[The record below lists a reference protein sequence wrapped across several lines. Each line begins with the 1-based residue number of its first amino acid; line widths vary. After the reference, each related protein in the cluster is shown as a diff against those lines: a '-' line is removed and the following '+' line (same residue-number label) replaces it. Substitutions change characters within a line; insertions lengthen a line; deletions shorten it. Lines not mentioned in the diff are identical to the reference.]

1 MDAYPSRTFT
11 GRVVQ
16 IRNSPITV
24 QNVVTYDTV
33 IGVTNSDFKLKP
45 GMTAT
50 VSITTAQRTNV
61 LKIPNAALR
70 FKPPE
75 PSTNQTLV
83 ARLLAKVGLGEQ
95 SQSPPRRTPCPSRRP
110 AAPTKSRR
118 RRTPRRRSPAM
129 SRRRN

>member
-1 MDAYPSRTFT
+1 MLTRTAPLSAGVT
-11 GRVVQ
+11 Q
-16 IRNSPITV
+16 IRNSPVTV

-50 VSITTAQRTNV
+50 VSIITAQRTNV
-61 LKIPNAALR
+61 LKVPNAALR

-83 ARLLAKVGLGEQ
+83 ARLLAKIGLGKEPR
-95 SQSPPRRTPCPSRRP
+95 PPRPTPCRSPRP
-110 AAPTKSRR
+110 AAPTRSRR
-118 RRTPRRRSPAM
+118 QRAPRRR
-129 SRRRN
+129 